1 MSKIDVY
8 WVEMWG
14 QFKRTNINI
23 QEHIKYISY
32 RISSLCIEL
41 GFENFPHVWSTMHV
55 RILVN
60 ITKLC

>member
-14 QFKRTNINI
+14 QFKRMNINI

-41 GFENFPHVWSTMHV
+41 GFPSCLEHNACISVFT
-55 RILVN
+55 
-60 ITKLC
+60 TKTLLRDK

>member
-14 QFKRTNINI
+14 QFKRMNINI
-23 QEHIKYISY
+23 QEHIKYIRY

-41 GFENFPHVWSTMHV
+41 VFENFPHVWSKMHV
-55 RILVN
+55 YPCVQQ
-60 ITKLC
+60 KLC